1 MNILH
6 YNLGVPPLR
15 SGGLTKYSIDL
26 AIEQSKENN
35 VYILYPGGEDIF
47 FKKDRIVNEHDYRGI
62 KCYKIK
68 NSLPISLLLG
78 VKEPKT
84 FLRKY
89 NKLEIK
95 KFFISKKIEFFHIH
109 TFMGLNKEF
118 LEVAKDLKIKIIYT
132 THDYFGLCPKV
143 NLMDYKFDVCKDFE
157 DGKKC
162 VICNYYSPVTFKLN
176 LLSMGV
182 HKIYKKLKKI
192 LNLRINLEKNTMDI
206 KKIKIL
212 EKKSLEYVSFRSEF
226 IKKLSMVDIIHY
238 NSNLSKDIYEKY
250 YKTNQGKVILV
261 CHNSLKKEKKIEKKY
276 SPKIRI
282 GFFGTIQKIKG
293 FEYLYKEAEKI
304 DDLLKEKIEF
314 HIFGIEKEY
323 ENYYNATNFIFE
335 GKYKQEKLQVL
346 YEKIDYTV
354 IPSICWE
361 TFNLV
366 SLESKF
372 FETPVIIS
380 NKIGAK
386 EIFLEEEKIEFLTE
400 SDNLK
405 NILESLIKKK
415 LRKKII
421 KKLNENI
428 WNDHIQGIQNLYK
441 K

>member
-15 SGGLTKYSIDL
+15 SGGLTKYSVDL

-47 FKKDRIVNEHDYRGI
+47 LKKDRIVNEHDYRGI
-62 KCYKIK
+62 ECYKIK

-95 KFFISKKIEFFHIH
+95 KFFISKKIEIFHVH
-109 TFMGLNKEF
+109 TFMGLSKEF

-143 NLMDYKFDVCKDFE
+143 NLMDYKFDVCKDFK

-162 VICNYYSPVTFKLN
+162 VICNYYSPTTFKLN

-182 HKIYKKLKKI
+182 HKIYKKLKSFFNFKI
-192 LNLRINLEKNTMDI
+192 QLEKSNI
-206 KKIKIL
+206 NISKIEEVESKSLDYFELRENFL
-212 EKKSLEYVSFRSEF
+212 EKIFL
-226 IKKLSMVDIIHY
+226 VDNIHY
-238 NSNLSKDIYEKY
+238 NSNLTKRIYEKY
-250 YKTNQGKVILV
+250 IANKNGEVILIS
-261 CHNSLKKEKKIEKKY
+261 HNSLKKMGIIDKKY
-276 SPKIRI
+276 SSKIRI
-282 GFFGTIQKIKG
+282 GFFGTPQKIKG
-293 FEYLYKEAEKI
+293 FDYLYEEVV
-304 DDLLKEKIEF
+304 KIEEKLKSKIEI
-314 HIFGIEKEY
+314 HVFGIEREY
-323 ENYYNATNFIFE
+323 AKKYESNNFIFN
-335 GKYKQEKLQVL
+335 GKYKQEELVEIYK
-346 YEKIDYTV
+346 KIDYTIV
-354 IPSICWE
+354 PSIWWE

-372 FETPVIIS
+372 YETPIIIS
-380 NKIGAK
+380 NKVGAK

-400 SDNLK
+400 PDNLK
-405 NILESLIKKK
+405 KILENLIN
-415 LRKKII
+415 KKIE
-421 KKLNENI
+421 KKISEKLDNNI
-428 WNDHIQGIQNLYK
+428 WNEHVKKVEKLYK
-441 K
+441 V